1 MSTARELFLNRK
13 DVRSEVVKLDIGG
26 GQVLD
31 VEVRAVSL
39 AAADRIDKAREKSPV
54 DGVVQFILEAVF
66 DPETGKPL
74 FERADAARLKELTQP
89 QVAPLSKAY
98 ERVTKMTDD
107 AAALGKD
114 SAATPA
120 A

>member
-1 MSTARELFLNRK
+1 MNARELFLNRK

-39 AAADRIDKAREKSPV
+39 AASDRISKANDKANV
-54 DGVVQFILEAVF
+54 DGVVQLLLESVF
-66 DPETGKPL
+66 DIETGKPL
-74 FERADAARLKELTQP
+74 FERADAARLKELTQA
-89 QVAPLSKAY
+89 QFAPILAAFS
-98 ERVTKMTDD
+98 RVSTAKDD